1 MKHALVIGGG
11 SKKSQVI
18 IDCLVDNDFQVINI
32 GSSEHPRANN
42 IRIEWSQLDIPT
54 VHKLCKFQ
62 QQFDFVFFNQNSSS
76 LNHTDYDPDLS
87 TLKTWRL
94 IKDWTHSQW
103 ISCQLPFLIVHS
115 LKNNLSNKSKIGWM
129 LSSYIDYQSLDIEK
143 FPDYSANKYQNYLQM
158 IAFGQHYQTFG
169 ILPDFNRQDS
179 MEILKTITKS
189 IIDKENLDKTLYRF

>member
-18 IDCLVDNDFQVINI
+18 IDCLVDSDFQVINI

-76 LNHTDYDPDLS
+76 LNHTDYNPDLP

-115 LKNNLSNKSKIGWM
+115 LRKNLSKTSKIGWM